1 MVNNTLFII
10 ELEFE
15 NVQLLD
21 MLAKTTKAVRDVLEN
36 DELNELQKEI
46 TRLRMENNTLR
57 LLTQ

>member
-1 MVNNTLFII
+1 MVNTPLIII

-21 MLAKTTKAVRDVLEN
+21 MLAKTTKGIRDVLEN

-57 LLTQ
+57 LLNQ